1 MKNLVSVIM
10 NCYNGEEYLEN
21 SLKSVIMQK
30 YNNWELIFWDNQSTD
45 NSKKIFDSFSNKNF
59 KYYLSEKHTSL
70 YEARNLA
77 CEKANGEYIAFIDCD
92 DEWHND
98 FLSQREIFF
107 ENKFYDYSYSNSC
120 LFFEK
125 SNKKILHANKKLL
138 NGLIYDFLAK
148 DYLVT
153 ISSLVIKKKLL
164 EEIGSFNPDY
174 NIIGDFDFVM
184 RISKTKQAL
193 AIQNPLLLIRIH
205 GNNFHDKNRKMFFN
219 EFKNWYFDQI
229 KDSFFTRNKK
239 FFFKKLARL
248 FVVSLFPT
256 FIKDFFKKK

>member
-153 ISSLVIKKKLL
+153 ISSLVIKK
-164 EEIGSFNPDY
+164 
-174 NIIGDFDFVM
+174 
-184 RISKTKQAL
+184 
-193 AIQNPLLLIRIH
+193 
-205 GNNFHDKNRKMFFN
+205 NF
-219 EFKNWYFDQI
+219 
-229 KDSFFTRNKK
+229 
-239 FFFKKLARL
+239 
-248 FVVSLFPT
+248 
-256 FIKDFFKKK
+256 